1 MTPVNSTLHH
11 RLSPAWTI
19 PLLVVFIAFP
29 WVASHLGQEFYIGF
43 ASRLL
48 IYALVATSL
57 NLIVGFG
64 GMISLGHA
72 AYFGTGAYT
81 VAILMYYNVTAAWIS
96 WPAATL
102 AGAVLALGIGAMCLR
117 TKGVYFIMITLAF
130 AQMIYYI
137 FVSLSTY
144 GGDDG
149 LSLPQRS
156 SMGLN
161 LASDSTFYYVVLA
174 LCVVAFILMHHL
186 VNSRFGRVIQAIKE
200 NETRMQA
207 IGYPVYRYK
216 LVCFT
221 LAGAL
226 AALGGALFANQNM
239 MANPSMLHW
248 MESGTLL
255 VMVILGGMG
264 YFFGGVV
271 GAFFML
277 VLQEILTDFTT
288 HWALPMG
295 VVLLL
300 IILFLPDGLGS
311 LFRSRKRVGDTP

>member
-1 MTPVNSTLHH
+1 MTSIKSTLHH
-11 RLSPAWTI
+11 RLSLWRCLI
-19 PLLVVFIAFP
+19 LLAVLAAFP
-29 WVASHLGQEFYIGF
+29 WIATLLGQEFYIGF
-43 ASRLL
+43 GSRLL
-48 IYALVATSL
+48 IFALVASSL
-57 NLIVGFG
+57 NLILGFG

-72 AYFGTGAYT
+72 AYFGVGAYT
-81 VAILMYYNVTAAWIS
+81 VAILMFYGVTAAWIS
-96 WPAATL
+96 WPAAIIV
-102 AGAVLALGIGAMCLR
+102 GALLALGIGAMCLR

-156 SMGLN
+156 ELGLN
-161 LASDSTFYYVVLA
+161 LSVDSNFYYVVLA
-174 LCVVAFILMHHL
+174 LCTLSLILMYRL

-216 LVCFT
+216 LACFT

-226 AALGGALFANQNM
+226 AALGGALFANQSM
-239 MANPSMLHW
+239 MASPSQLYW
-248 MESGTLL
+248 MQSGTLL

-264 YFFGGVV
+264 YFFGGVL
-271 GAFFML
+271 GAVFML
-277 VLQEILTDFTT
+277 VLEEILTSYTT
-288 HWALPMG
+288 YWGLPMG
-295 VVLLL
+295 LILLL
-300 IILFLPDGLGS
+300 IVLFLPNGLAS
-311 LFRSRKRVGDTP
+311 LFERRQGETS

>member
-1 MTPVNSTLHH
+1 MTTIKSTLHH
-11 RLSPAWTI
+11 RLSPWRCA
-19 PLLVVFIAFP
+19 LLLAVLLAFP
-29 WVASHLGQEFYIGF
+29 LFANLLGQEFYIGF
-43 ASRLL
+43 GSRLL
-48 IYALVATSL
+48 IFALVATSL
-57 NLIVGFG
+57 NLILGFG

-72 AYFGTGAYT
+72 AYFGVGAYT
-81 VAILMYYNVTAAWIS
+81 VAILMYYDVTAAWIS
-96 WPAATL
+96 WPAAIIV
-102 AGAVLALGIGAMCLR
+102 GAVLALGIGAMCLR

-156 SMGLN
+156 SMGLD
-161 LASDSTFYYVVLA
+161 LSSDPVFYYVVLG
-174 LCVVAFILMHHL
+174 LCTVSLYFMYRL

-216 LVCFT
+216 LACFT

-226 AALGGALFANQNM
+226 AALGGALFANQSM
-239 MANPSMLHW
+239 MASPSQLYW
-248 MESGTLL
+248 MQSGTLL

-264 YFFGGVV
+264 YFFGGLI

-277 VLQEILTDFTT
+277 ILEEILTSFTLY
-288 HWALPMG
+288 WGLPMG
-295 VVLLL
+295 LILLL
-300 IILFLPDGLGS
+300 IVLFLPDGLAS
-311 LFRSRKRVGDTP
+311 LFERRRGETS